1 MSVLVSGVKRRRG
14 LHALSSAEIVL
25 TKEVGPATGPSGHAY
40 ADLRAAIWRFLG
52 QMPYRL
58 RKARLK

>member
-1 MSVLVSGVKRRRG
+1 MSALVSGVKRRRG
-14 LHALSSAEIVL
+14 LHAFSSAEIVL
-25 TKEVGPATGPSGHAY
+25 TEEVDSAMGPSGHAY

-52 QMPYRL
+52 QIPYRL